1 MQPKPAL
8 PRWRIRTNLQ
18 EGPARGPHPP
28 QVQGHRRQGRL
39 VPERSHRQGRLEAAL
54 SGSRPGVAKAS
65 LGYSSPIPVSNR

>member
-18 EGPARGPHPP
+18 EGLAREPHTP

-39 VPERSHRQGRLEAAL
+39 VREKPQARPARGCSELL
-54 SGSRPGVAKAS
+54 STR
-65 LGYSSPIPVSNR
+65 NRKGFFGIIQSKPCV